1 MRATQTPLWLFFA
14 LFSVLVFIFGHFFRD
29 ELSVRTQ
36 FLAREKKTS
45 KKHAGRLK
53 KTVRSIMWCSTDD
66 KHAKD
71 RSKQIDKVP
80 IFALKY

>member
-36 FLAREKKTS
+36 FLAREKKLAKTRRQV
-45 KKHAGRLK
+45 KK
-53 KTVRSIMWCSTDD
+53 
-66 KHAKD
+66 
-71 RSKQIDKVP
+71 KQ
-80 IFALKY
+80 